1 MSATPVSQPASDL
14 HALYDTVL
22 TPRLAA
28 LEQDRLALRH
38 AIVRGLL
45 LVGIPVVFAL
55 YGTDF
60 VALLLPATLR
70 PLLTPIAFV
79 LVIAGVLVVGF
90 NYALPGFTAYL
101 NYRARFKRDVVAEI
115 FKVVSP
121 GATYAPNSYIQPK
134 TFERSGLFEK
144 RGGITGDD
152 LVRGRI
158 GETPFEACEM
168 NRHYSTGGKN
178 SHTVN
183 VFHGLFFR
191 FDFNKTVRGHTVV
204 QPQRT
209 KNLSLGSRDGM
220 NKVALEHVAFESA
233 FDVYSTNAVEARYIL
248 TPVLMERILAIHRST
263 GRQVCL
269 SFVDNLAFVAIEYGR
284 SLFEPSIKDTTS
296 FESLA
301 EMAEH
306 FRLGE
311 LVVRELD
318 LNTRIWTKDVDARL
332 LEEAPAENELG
343 ALDAGNLTAAGLMKQ
358 VTGGL
363 YVDADAG
370 PAPQRP
376 ARSRA
381 RVDGLSDSTVVR
393 YRLAWWAVLCMVISL
408 AFAAVAAIAV
418 GTLIDPD
425 WTLTFID
432 PSGVLNPEGVTVF
445 RSSAGI
451 ALGVCAVVGGFFSL
465 YWMTYVRRVV
475 IGQDAIRVKRGL
487 SPFARTYP
495 RTDRTRILQMDRY
508 LYLGQA
514 DEAKLVNPSISPILR
529 SADEARWVAFEMRRA
544 LGSGADESY
553 RTVRT

>member
-1 MSATPVSQPASDL
+1 MSAANAQPPTDL
-14 HALYDTVL
+14 RALYDTVL

-28 LEQDRLALRH
+28 LEQDRLALRR
-38 AIVRGLL
+38 AIGRSLL
-45 LVGIPVVFAL
+45 LIGIPAVIAL
-55 YGTDF
+55 YGSDLLGT
-60 VALLLPATLR
+60 LLPETLR
-70 PLLTPIAFV
+70 PLVTPIAFV
-79 LVIAGVLVVGF
+79 LVIVGVLIAGF

-101 NYRARFKRDVVAEI
+101 NYRARFKHDIVAEI
-115 FKVVSP
+115 FTIVSP
-121 GATYAPNSYIQPK
+121 GATYAPNSYIQPA

-209 KNLSLGSRDGM
+209 KNLSLGSRDGLDR
-220 NKVALEHVAFESA
+220 VALENVAFESA
-233 FDVYSTNAVEARYIL
+233 FEVYSTNPVEARYIL
-248 TPVLMERILAIHRST
+248 TPVLMERILAIHQAT

-269 SFVDNLAFVAIEYGR
+269 AFIDNLAFVAIEYGR
-284 SLFEPSIKDTTS
+284 SLFEPSIRDTTS
-296 FESLA
+296 FEALA

-332 LEEAPAENELG
+332 LEEAPAENKLG
-343 ALDAGNLTAAGLMKQ
+343 ALDSGNLTAASLMKQ

-381 RVDGLSDSTVVR
+381 RVETLTDSTIVR
-393 YRLAWWAVLCMVISL
+393 YRLAWWAMLCMAISL
-408 AFAAVAAIAV
+408 AFAAIAAIAV

-425 WTLTFID
+425 RTLTFID
-432 PSGVLNPEGVTVF
+432 PSGVLNPEGVNVF
-445 RSSAGI
+445 RSSAAI
-451 ALGVCAVVGGFFSL
+451 ALGVCAVVGGFFAL
-465 YWMTYVRRVV
+465 YWMTYVRCVV
-475 IGQDAIRVKRGL
+475 IG
-487 SPFARTYP
+487 PP
-495 RTDRTRILQMDRY
+495 
-508 LYLGQA
+508 
-514 DEAKLVNPSISPILR
+514 PS
-529 SADEARWVAFEMRRA
+529 A
-544 LGSGADESY
+544 
-553 RTVRT
+553 